1 MERFQVLIFSCSSFS
16 RIRPE
21 YRDFKANAG
30 KPLTFIYLF
39 IYLFN
44 TLLKYGALQNRKI

>member
-1 MERFQVLIFSCSSFS
+1 MERFQVLIFSCSLFS

-39 IYLFN
+39 ICLI
-44 TLLKYGALQNRKI
+44 LC

>member
-1 MERFQVLIFSCSSFS
+1 MERFQVLIFSCSLFS
-16 RIRPE
+16 RIRTE

-30 KPLTFIYLF
+30 KPLYVYLF

-44 TLLKYGALQNRKI
+44 TLLK